1 MGKYIDMKTDTTV
14 EETVKEERRRV
25 FWRLYALPW
34 IVSVIL
40 LILISAGFVWVIVDM
55 SKNNAVR
62 DEELIQRGNTTGR
75 KEFQQEAIDN
85 NCGKWAVDR
94 YGIVEFLWISNVVD
108 RVVWQQTPPVIT
120 IITTHIEKAFT
131 ESEIEVDIISK
142 SEPEIRYGATLDF
155 ESLTKEREYPYSW
168 SDHQLSKKIGIN
180 LEENLIKSSSL
191 LVHKTFTEYM
201 SGNNAENAII
211 TFEELKKVLQYR
223 LESMIRQEF
232 DGFETYNKVK

>member
-1 MGKYIDMKTDTTV
+1 MKTDTTV

-40 LILISAGFVWVIVDM
+40 LILISAGFIWVIVDM

-62 DEELIQRGNTTGR
+62 DEELIQRGNTIGR

-85 NCGKWAVDR
+85 NCGKWSVDR

-120 IITTHIEKAFT
+120 IITTHIERVCT
-131 ESEIEVDIISK
+131 ESLASNSEIV

-155 ESLTKEREYPYSW
+155 EPLTKEREYPYSW
-168 SDHQLSKKIGIN
+168 SDHQLANKIGIN
-180 LEENLIKSSSL
+180 LEDNLIKSSSL
-191 LVHKTFTEYM
+191 LVNKTFTEYI
-201 SGNNAENAII
+201 NVDNAEGDI
-211 TFEELKKVLQYR
+211 TLEELKRILKYR
-223 LESMIRQEF
+223 LESTIRQEF